1 MKGRR
6 LLALLVVVMAVLLL
20 GLCACGDTEQTP
32 PQKLSAPTVTLN
44 GDVASWEANDKADK
58 FEISIDGSLS
68 YLENTVTQKTLT
80 DGQSFKIRAVGN
92 GTTYSTSDWS
102 NTVTYEAGTT
112 PPSPTEPTKLQAP
125 VVSISQAGLATWS
138 VVPNAVSYTYKING
152 GTEISTSTT
161 AVQLTNG
168 QSIVVKAVGN
178 GTDYLDSDYS
188 ASQTYEE
195 TTTPPAPTDP
205 TKLQAPIVSISQ
217 TGLATW
223 SVVPNAV
230 SYTYKINGGTE
241 ISTSTTAVQL
251 TNGQSIVVK
260 AVGNGTDYLDSDYSA
275 SQTYTESTENPNPNP
290 NPTPSEA
297 PTYLGIVASNQE
309 PTPENSSSGVLA
321 MAYRTSLTFEESL
334 RAFLGKSE
342 NALGD
347 SEPIASDYE
356 VYSRGEQVVYIQIW
370 LDNPDQNTILSL
382 KLNGV
387 KYQAGGALQ
396 SFFVQDDDTYLNCVY
411 VAVTI
416 PQNAYEEISYQVTE
430 IEYVEGTNV
439 SQDGKAVLIDEEND
453 TVTIGLTYEETLIAS
468 EMITADRTASSLS
481 FSLTIED
488 DSIVPKI
495 GGWLRVIIFNQQ
507 NEILGQHKLTKG
519 ENTFTFDNLS
529 ADTYYSVMAFML
541 GDAHDGQGVTV
552 HTITW
557 KYLSTDS
564 AVDVIMASD
573 IAYDDQQGKYVPAIE
588 VDTTVNDPT
597 FTLTK
602 VELYDWDSEELVYSS
617 EYDGE
622 IVITEGLLANH
633 SYNARVYYKNASNK
647 EQYYQ
652 SYISTIGLDSPWVKQ
667 EMSYGMLNHAILG
680 FDFGNG
686 KYNVSNVKIQIW
698 DEDSKQYIAQDAL
711 YLLENPTAIAD
722 LEALMET
729 LDMRSEEYY
738 EAYKRCNKLREAQQK
753 IDENYSDLTIQ
764 DWEALA
770 SQGIYI
776 YEYVLGQD
784 DEFFKGANNYYYVV
798 LRDYHKLHL
807 DNSWQYK
814 LTADVD
820 FCNGNE
826 PENNQLCS
834 GYFEISP
841 AIGEG
846 DFLFPDNDE
855 DYNDIFTIDENNVV
869 YLELMSRTGGGY
881 ESYAKIG
888 YVNQF
893 VLVKDYEIVKVLWSK
908 TEESAQIN
916 EEEWLQNVKTALI
929 NGSEPESAFP
939 FGELEP
945 ITFDLDDVD
954 LSDMA
959 PGNYGITFTYV
970 MYGET
975 YDEEHKFDRYGNPI
989 EYKIKGKL
997 PLASININTSSIYD
1011 YGNIEI
1017 VIPESLNYGNWSSYL
1032 VEIKNQDGQLAGT
1045 YDRDSLWGVKLTA
1058 NQSIRIKLTA
1068 NDYIDYYT
1076 DGDWSEWF
1084 VCTPGKL
1091 QAPEITE
1098 KSYNSEGMAICWNWV
1113 EGAEKFIYVLNGGEE
1128 TEVYDTSLGGLK
1140 NGDTIK
1146 IKAVASGDVDFDDSD
1161 YTEITLVDERTP
1173 LGAPV
1178 VTFNQDSMCLEWQA
1192 VANASYYRIY
1202 NADTGEHLTEVY
1214 DTYYSAPIG
1223 SNYKVRALTDDYQAY
1238 SPSDYSAPVFC
1249 GVKLDPPEITIS
1261 AEGAVTFT
1269 SYDLGT
1275 RVYYT
1280 YVINDGEEMRSTKA
1294 DPGITLEKGDTI
1306 KVKMMSGIYA
1316 SDWSEAKQY

>member
-6 LLALLVVVMAVLLL
+6 LLALLVAVMAVLLL
-20 GLCACGDTEQTP
+20 GLCACGDTGSTP

-44 GDVASWEANDKADK
+44 GDVASWEANSKADK

-80 DGQSFKIRAVGN
+80 DGQSFKIRAVGD

-112 PPSPTEPTKLQAP
+112 PPAPTEPTKLQSP
-125 VVSISQAGLATWS
+125 V
-138 VVPNAVSYTYKING
+138 
-152 GTEISTSTT
+152 
-161 AVQLTNG
+161 
-168 QSIVVKAVGN
+168 
-178 GTDYLDSDYS
+178 
-188 ASQTYEE
+188 
-195 TTTPPAPTDP
+195 
-205 TKLQAPIVSISQ
+205 VSISQ

-251 TNGQSIVVK
+251 TNGQSIEVK
-260 AVGNGTDYLDSDYSA
+260 AVAGSEDYLDSDFSVA
-275 SQTYTESTENPNPNP
+275 QTYTAGTPNPNPDNPNPENPNPDNPNP

-297 PTYLGIVASNQE
+297 PTYLGIIASNGEPTNQYV
-309 PTPENSSSGVLA
+309 PTPEGISA
-321 MAYRTSLTFEESL
+321 MAQRTGVTFEEAIEL
-334 RAFLGKSE
+334 FLQDPN

-347 SEPIASDYE
+347 TAPQESDYE
-356 VYSRGEQVVYIQIW
+356 LYSKSGEVVYIQIW
-370 LDNPDQNTILSL
+370 LDNKDQNTILSL
-382 KLNGV
+382 KLNNV
-387 KYQAGGALQ
+387 KHQAGGTLQ
-396 SFFVQDDDTYLNCVY
+396 SLFFEYNDTYLNCVY

-416 PQNAYEEISYQVTE
+416 PLDAYEEISYQVTE
-430 IEYVEGTNV
+430 IEYVEGTNI
-439 SQDGKAVLIDEEND
+439 SQEGKAVLIDEEKD
-453 TVTIGLTYEETLIAS
+453 TTTIGLAYEEKL
-468 EMITADRTASSLS
+468 TANSMTTTDRTASSLS

-488 DSIVPKI
+488 DSLAQKI
-495 GGWLRVIIFNQQ
+495 GGWMRVIILNQD
-507 NEILGQHKLTKG
+507 NDVLGQYKLSKG

-541 GDAHDGQGVTV
+541 GDAHDGQGVTL

-557 KYLSTDS
+557 KILSTDS
-564 AVDVIMASD
+564 AIDVITGSD
-573 IAYDDQQGKYVPAIE
+573 IVYDDQQGKYLPSIE
-588 VDTTVNDPT
+588 IYTTVNDPT

-602 VELYDWDSEELVYSS
+602 VEIYEWDSNELVYSS
-617 EYDGE
+617 EYNGE
-622 IVITEGLLANH
+622 IVITEDLIADH
-633 SYNARVYYKNASNK
+633 SYQARIYYKNASGK
-647 EQYYQ
+647 EQYHETYVG
-652 SYISTIGLDSPWVKQ
+652 TIGLDSPWVNQ

-680 FDFGNG
+680 FDFGSG

-711 YLLENPTAIAD
+711 YLLENPNAIEE

-729 LDMRSEEYY
+729 LDMRSQEYY
-738 EAYKRCNKLREAQQK
+738 EAYKRCNKLREVQEK
-753 IDENYSDLTIQ
+753 INEYYSDLTIQ

-798 LRDYHKLHL
+798 LKDYHKLHL
-807 DNSWQYK
+807 ENSWQYE
-814 LTADVD
+814 LTADID
-820 FCNGNE
+820 FCDGNE
-826 PENNQLCS
+826 PENNQLCA

-841 AIGEG
+841 SIGEG
-846 DFLFPDNDE
+846 DFLFPDYDD
-855 DYNDIFTIDENNVV
+855 DYNEIFTIDENNVV

-881 ESYAKIG
+881 ESYAKLG

-893 VLVKDYEIVKVLWSK
+893 VLLKDYEIVKVLWSK
-908 TEESAQIN
+908 TEGSNQIN

-929 NGSEPESAFP
+929 NGNEPETAFP
-939 FGELEP
+939 YGELEP

-997 PLASININTSSIYD
+997 PLASVNINTSSIYD

-1032 VEIKNQDGQLAGT
+1032 VEIKDAEGQLVGT

-1058 NQSIRIKLTA
+1058 NQSIRVKLTA
-1068 NDYIDYYT
+1068 NDYTDYYT

-1098 KSYNSEGMAICWNWV
+1098 KSYNAWGITICWNWV
-1113 EGAEKFIYVLNGGEE
+1113 DGAEKFIYVLNGGTE
-1128 TEVYDTSLGGLK
+1128 TEIYDTSISGLK

-1146 IKAVASGDVDFDDSD
+1146 IKAVPNGEVDFGESD
-1161 YTEITLVDERTP
+1161 YTEIITIVDERTP
-1173 LGAPV
+1173 LGAPI
-1178 VTFNQDSMCLEWQA
+1178 VTFNQDSKCLEWQA
-1192 VANASYYRIY
+1192 VANASYYGIY
-1202 NADTGEHLTEVY
+1202 NADTGEYLMEVY
-1214 DTYYSAPIG
+1214 DTFWSAPIG
-1223 SNYKVRALTDDYQAY
+1223 SNYTVRALTDDYQSYA
-1238 SPSDYSAPVFC
+1238 PSDYSAPVFS

-1280 YVINDGEEMRSTKA
+1280 YVINDGKEMRATKA

-1306 KVKMMSGIYA
+1306 KVKMMCGVYA